1 MVSSS
6 TPSNRRGKGGLDWA
20 SLKDHPAVLVTL
32 DEEVQD
38 THLLRMAQGLDS
50 TCVKTTVL
58 CFNHTAAMLI
68 EDFREE
74 GLETGNFVFIDT
86 LTAETV
92 AVPAG
97 CVVLHTD
104 GPLNLDALLGLVSK
118 ACSCQG
124 CRVVLIDSLSSLLSF
139 HDRHEVLLFLNGLKG
154 ELLRYALARMV
165 VFAIRRDSFPA
176 EEGRQLLTDLE
187 MFVDKSYALAKD

>member
-32 DEEVQD
+32 DEEAQD
-38 THLLRMAQGLDS
+38 SHILGLAKGLDR
-50 TCVKTTVL
+50 TGVKTAVL
-58 CFNHTAAMLI
+58 CFNHTAEMLI
-68 EDFREE
+68 GDFREA
-74 GLETGNFVFIDT
+74 GLKTGNFVFIDT
-86 LTAETV
+86 LTPEKGKAPEK
-92 AVPAG
+92 
-97 CVVLHTD
+97 CVVLSTE
-104 GPLNLDALLGLVSK
+104 GPLDLDALLGLVSK

-139 HDRHEVLLFLNGLKG
+139 HERHEVLLFLNGLKG

-165 VFAIRRDSFPA
+165 VLAIRRDSFPA

-187 MFVDKSYALAKD
+187 MFVDKSLALAKD